1 LPLTDTDV
9 SRFSVEEKSMARI
22 IPGVQVTVVKEV
34 VPPQLAPS
42 GVLGLIGI
50 TESEVPADSNS
61 KTVRAS
67 SWSRFVE
74 VCGAASAYSL
84 PEAAKRWPTASSSW
98 SSCR

>member
-1 LPLTDTDV
+1 
-9 SRFSVEEKSMARI
+9 MARI

-50 TESEVPADSNS
+50 TENEFPADS
-61 KTVRAS
+61 KTVRTA

-84 PEAAKRWPTASSSW
+84 PEAARRWPTASSSW